1 MDAIFDIYLLEAV
14 INGAFTVPGD
24 GVVDFGALLAI
35 LRDQGYR
42 GWLVVEAEQDP
53 AVAPSFAY
61 AKKGYDHLRA
71 TVDAVNRRAAA

>member
-1 MDAIFDIYLLEAV
+1 V

-24 GVVDFGALLAI
+24 GAIDFGALLSI

-53 AVAPSFAY
+53 AVAPSFQY
-61 AKKGYDHLRA
+61 AKMGYDHLRQA
-71 TVDAVNRRAAA
+71 VDHLNRKAAA